1 MRPAV
6 RARRLV
12 AFGLLGLCLLA
23 LASPPRGDR
32 GSPAARKGL
41 AAAQMSSPGSA
52 SPGEARDAAESRRK
66 GALTAA
72 RAAVDAAVASF
83 GGLALLGATDPRAK
97 GECGGC
103 AWVS

>member
-32 GSPAARKGL
+32 GSPAAWKGL
-41 AAAQMSSPGSA
+41 APTQMSSPNSA
-52 SPGEARDAAESRRK
+52 SPEEARAAAESRRK
-66 GALTAA
+66 GALTVA
-72 RAAVDAAVASF
+72 RAAVDAARAAF
-83 GGLALLGATDPRAK
+83 DGLAVNSGPTDRV
-97 GECGGC
+97 GRE
-103 AWVS
+103 